1 MLTPLLVETFLINS
15 LMKLSQFS
23 LLSLCYAE
31 LGLAGCT
38 KVPEFALQ
46 RVFHGCPSLEK
57 LDLSFCGAV
66 SDQLLLSLGQ
76 HCRKLQQLKLRG
88 CRQVSD
94 AGVVG
99 LVNTGG
105 SELVLLDLT
114 RFDLQYK
121 LNDIALLS
129 LAEKCPVLQTLVLTG
144 CDMLTDVGLSWLCS
158 GCSALTHVDVSGCAK
173 LTDLSMRSVGES
185 LLQLQHLNISHCVR
199 VSDLGIRHVALG
211 CPDLTRLDAS
221 GLALLADPRPHD
233 MNTHGGEKYHQGI
246 AAVAVRCRKLR
257 HLDISRCPSIGDITL
272 HYLAMNC
279 RELAELN
286 VSSCTRVTHV
296 GVRQVLTSATKLTS
310 INVSD
315 CDKVNDRAFGGIPIP
330 AEVVAPSRLVS
341 LRLKNC
347 SQISDSTLKSL
358 SALQLSLR
366 ELEISGC
373 SHISD
378 MGILSLIDSSMAPSL
393 RYLWLRNLVEISE
406 TGLSWLAEKCPK
418 LLLLDLT
425 GCSRIK
431 SFSTKSLAGY
441 WKFATYTKNDHFT
454 GLMPK
459 HRAEDWLL
467 IEDYGACWRSAT
479 RIQCMYRARV
489 ARRIARQKREE
500 KLILWVATHLQSVYR
515 GHQARKL
522 AILMRLQFNKE
533 TEAARQIQAKFRQR
547 KATHE
552 VERMR
557 EARRRQQL
565 HDTAR
570 FIQSAWR
577 KKRLRDRLQV
587 RTMVRLHQEEQLRQ
601 AAVKVQRVWRGKQSR
616 MKSEVLKVAK
626 AARDQEEHEAANK
639 MQNLFRA
646 RAARRQVLWKR
657 LELRDEQIK
666 REQAAMRVQAH
677 VRRRRAQKKLAARM
691 MHVKRMN
698 DAARCIQRR
707 WRAKKRWFAS
717 QLIMVARRRK
727 EEYDAAVKLQ
737 SVWKRKQGRLETK
750 LLRLVRAQ
758 EQEQVVNAAL
768 KVQTQ
773 WRAKR
778 ARVQVVEAKQLAME
792 KVLHEM
798 RMQHHAAALVQ
809 AHFRGRRGRERYRE
823 MVLQKKKR
831 WKEVVHP
838 ENGQKFY
845 YVRVMAT
852 DLVHRLDC

>member
-1 MLTPLLVETFLINS
+1 MHTINS
-15 LMKLSQFS
+15 LVKPLTYNV
-23 LLSLCYAE
+23 LLFFYPE

-76 HCRKLQQLKLRG
+76 HCRNLQQLRLRG

-94 AGVVG
+94 AGVVE
-99 LVNTGG
+99 LVNAGG

-158 GCSALTHVDVSGCAK
+158 GCSALSHLDVSGCAK
-173 LTDLSMRSVGES
+173 LTDLSMRSIGEN
-185 LLQLQHLNISHCVR
+185 LLQLQHLNICHCVR

-233 MNTHGGEKYHQGI
+233 VDKTRGGEKHHQGI

-296 GVRQVLTSATKLTS
+296 GVRQLLASNTKLTS

-315 CDKVNDRAFGGIPIP
+315 CEKVNDRAFSGIAISN
-330 AEVVAPSRLVS
+330 ETVATPSRLVS

-347 SQISDSTLKSL
+347 SQVSDSTLKSL
-358 SALQLSLR
+358 RALQLSLR
-366 ELEISGC
+366 ELDVSGC

-393 RYLWLRNLVEISE
+393 RYLWLRDLVKISE

-425 GCSRIK
+425 GCSKIK
-431 SFSTKSLAGY
+431 SFSIKSLAGY
-441 WKFATYTKNDHFT
+441 WKLASYTKNDHFK

-479 RIQCMYRARV
+479 HIQCMYRARV

-500 KLILWVATHLQSVYR
+500 RLVLWVATRLQSAYR

-522 AILMRLQFNKE
+522 AILMRLQLYKE
-533 TEAARQIQAKFRQR
+533 TEVARQIQAKFRQR
-547 KATHE
+547 IATRE
-552 VERMR
+552 VEKVR
-557 EARRRQQL
+557 EARRKQQL
-565 HDTAR
+565 HDAAR

-587 RTMVRLHQEEQLRQ
+587 RTMIQLHHEEQLRQ

-616 MKSEVLKVAK
+616 MKSNFLKVAK
-626 AARDQEEHEAANK
+626 AVRDREEHEAAIK
-639 MQNLFRA
+639 MQNLLRA
-646 RAARRQVLWKR
+646 RAARRQVLLKR
-657 LELRDEQIK
+657 QELRDEESK

-677 VRRRRAQKKLAARM
+677 VRRRRAQKELAARM
-691 MHVKRMN
+691 MYVKRMN
-698 DAARCIQRR
+698 DAAKRIQRR
-707 WRAKKRWFAS
+707 WRAKKRWFGS
-717 QLIMVARRRK
+717 QLVMVTRRRK

-737 SVWKRKQGRLETK
+737 SAWKRKQGRVEAK
-750 LLRLVRAQ
+750 LLRLVREQ
-758 EQEQVVNAAL
+758 EQQQVVNAAL

-778 ARVQVVEAKQLAME
+778 ARVQVGEAKQMAME
-792 KVLHEM
+792 KLLREVK
-798 RMQHHAAALVQ
+798 MQHHAAALVQ

-845 YVRVMAT
+845 YVSAIARGWLCNSLLKV
-852 DLVHRLDC
+852 C